1 MKRLLMGILILT
13 IAGTAWAAFPAKTY
27 TFVNG
32 TVADATEVNL
42 DFDALYN
49 GFSTG
54 LNDINIYTIQV
65 GAVEIVDSNRN
76 LSVEDG
82 YFADD
87 VVITDDTVIGG
98 DLVVSGEVSFTG
110 ADVTFEVTND
120 VSILGDLVVSGEVSF
135 TGSDITFE
143 VAGDLDMSGYDI
155 LDVGDI
161 AIDSLTTTA
170 NLDIGAYDFRAAT
183 ITPDGLTA
191 TRVVF
196 AGVDGVLSDDSDLTF
211 DTATLTAT
219 NIGAFT
225 LAGKLTAGTT
235 EIEGSAFDINGGDIF
250 SATIS
255 GGLTWSAAQDLDSQ
269 VLTNV
274 NIDSGSISG
283 ITFSGLETSGDI
295 VYTFDGFELRA
306 DTSDG
311 SDNYMSY
318 IAGGGGFGSTRGGY
332 IRLSG
337 NEVAGGGDIV
347 LNAGD
352 TDGQIGFYTGANRLQ
367 IYPTGT
373 IEIDTSATLVY
384 ESAQIRYSTVSPY
397 DLHNP
402 AGGVR
407 AITDGGVWPNDAAS
421 ANYLYGGA
429 NFPNGATIKQLIGE
443 IYDDANASQV
453 TITLMKNDGAGTETA
468 IATCET
474 TNAEDAGYY
483 TKLSSVVSEV
493 VDNTAY
499 TYHIKSFHSV
509 NQSSNLRN
517 HGSSISYE
525 VTVPLP

>member
-1 MKRLLMGILILT
+1 MGILILT

-32 TVADATEVNL
+32 TVADADEVNL

-196 AGVDGVLSDDSDLTF
+196 AGTDGVLSDDSDLTF

-219 NIGAFT
+219 NIAAFN
-225 LAGKLTAGTT
+225 LSGKLTAGAT
-235 EIEGSAFDINGGDIF
+235 EIEGSNFDINGGTIDGISAMTLSGTLSLGDDLIF
-250 SATIS
+250 TSNSAIRR
-255 GGLTWSAAQDLDSQ
+255 
-269 VLTNV
+269 N
-274 NIDSGSISG
+274 
-283 ITFSGLETSGDI
+283 
-295 VYTFDGFELRA
+295 
-306 DTSDG
+306 TSDG
-311 SDNYMSY
+311 SDDGFLTIN
-318 IAGGGGFGSTRGGY
+318 GGGGVGNDRGAYILFNGNESISTGGY
-332 IRLSG
+332 MLLATGRNSTFAKMEFSTDNAVRG
-337 NEVAGGGDIV
+337 RFTVGGTFEVVA
-347 LNAGD
+347 
-352 TDGQIGFYTGANRLQ
+352 
-367 IYPTGT
+367 
-373 IEIDTSATLVY
+373 DTSVGNDLFVDGAITY
-384 ESAQIRYSTVSPY
+384 TSSQTRYSTVSPY

-402 AGGVR
+402 VGGVR

-429 NFPNGATIKQLIGE
+429 NFPNGATITQLIGE
-443 IYDDANASQV
+443 IFDDANASQV